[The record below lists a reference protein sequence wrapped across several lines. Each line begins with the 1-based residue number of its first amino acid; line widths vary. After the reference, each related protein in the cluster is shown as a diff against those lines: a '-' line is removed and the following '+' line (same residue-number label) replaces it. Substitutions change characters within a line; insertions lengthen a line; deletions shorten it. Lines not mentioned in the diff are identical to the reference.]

1 MTGNGVHSLSHRPDD
16 VRAAPPDTTA
26 PEDTVTTAPAP
37 AAARTDLAHGTTAT
51 APGTRTLLVCGA
63 VAGPLWAAV
72 ALAQAATR
80 TGFDLTRHP
89 LSALSNGDLGP
100 LQITNFLVAGVLTVL
115 GAAGLRRTLAD
126 TPGGRWAPRLVRT
139 YGLGMIAAGVLVMDP
154 ADGYPVGTPDGMP
167 PGLSWHAVGH
177 LLAGTVSFTAL
188 IAACYVLGRH
198 FARTGR
204 RGRALA
210 SRSAATALLLGDG
223 WAMTGGPAGS
233 LTLAIGAITAM
244 VWVSAVAADRLR

>member
-1 MTGNGVHSLSHRPDD
+1 MT
-16 VRAAPPDTTA
+16 AAPATATHSPATHSPAAPVRTGPAGGATTA
-26 PEDTVTTAPAP
+26 
-37 AAARTDLAHGTTAT
+37 
-51 APGTRTLLVCGA
+51 APGTRTLLLCGA

-100 LQITNFLVAGVLTVL
+100 LQIANFLLAGLLTVL
-115 GAAGLRRTLAD
+115 GATGLHRTLAG

-154 ADGYPVGTPDGMP
+154 ADGFPVGTPDGMP
-167 PGLSWHAVGH
+167 PSLSWHAVGH
-177 LLAGTVSFTAL
+177 LLSGAVSFTAL

-198 FARTGR
+198 FARTGH

-210 SRSAATALLLGDG
+210 SRAAGTALLLGDG

>member
-1 MTGNGVHSLSHRPDD
+1 MTAAPTVAPVRTDHAAGADRTRGAAGGAPG
-16 VRAAPPDTTA
+16 VRA
-26 PEDTVTTAPAP
+26 
-37 AAARTDLAHGTTAT
+37 
-51 APGTRTLLVCGA
+51 LLLCGA

-72 ALAQAATR
+72 ALTQAATR

-89 LSALSNGDLGP
+89 LSALSNGGLGW
-100 LQITNFLVAGVLTVL
+100 LQITNFLIAGALTVA
-115 GAAGLRRTLAD
+115 GAAGLRRTLAGK
-126 TPGGRWAPRLVRT
+126 PGGRWAPRLVRT
-139 YGLGMIAAGVLVMDP
+139 YGLGVIAAGALVMDP
-154 ADGYPVGTPDGMP
+154 AGGFPVGTPDSMP
-167 PGLSWHAVGH
+167 PSLSWHAVGH

-198 FARTGR
+198 FARTGS
-204 RGRALA
+204 RGRAVA
-210 SRSAATALLLGDG
+210 SRAAGTALLIGDG

>member
-1 MTGNGVHSLSHRPDD
+1 M
-16 VRAAPPDTTA
+16 RAAPPDTTA